1 MMLDDDCLFCKIIRR
16 DIPADVVF
24 EDDLV
29 LAFRDIS
36 PQAPHHVLIVPKE
49 HIPTT
54 NDIGPLHDGYLAAL
68 FAAARAIASDLAVA
82 DGYRLVL
89 NCGESAGQSVFHLH
103 MHLLGGRAMR
113 WPPG

>member
-1 MMLDDDCLFCKIIRR
+1 MPLDDDCLFCKIIRHE
-16 DIPADVVF
+16 IPAGIVF

-29 LAFRDIS
+29 LAFRDIN
-36 PQAPHHVLIVPKE
+36 PQAPHHVLIIPKD

-54 NDIGPLHDGYLAAL
+54 NDLGPLHDDYLSAM
-68 FAAARAIASDLAVA
+68 FAAARSIASDVAVA

-89 NCGESAGQSVFHLH
+89 NCGERAGQSVFHVH
-103 MHLLGGRAMR
+103 MHLLGGRAMS